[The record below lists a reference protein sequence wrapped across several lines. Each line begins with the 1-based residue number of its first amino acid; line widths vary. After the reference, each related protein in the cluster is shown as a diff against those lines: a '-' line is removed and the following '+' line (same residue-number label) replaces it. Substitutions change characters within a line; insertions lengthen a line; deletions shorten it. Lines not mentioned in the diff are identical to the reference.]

1 MNARATIADL
11 TDDRVIY
18 RDLQPCDPA
27 LPGIATLRTVLGL
40 PANVTPRK
48 RDMAYA
54 HVILA
59 LARAAQAL
67 RNGLPL
73 TTVVVIGDTD
83 NDRLLTVH
91 LQRVGE
97 VAAYGFIGVDRPVA
111 PATLEW
117 VDGVASATR
126 WALAHQWAAELTAQG
141 VDWSRTAVLIDIDKT
156 LLGPRGRS
164 DGAIDDARA
173 EAAVIVATEL
183 LGNRFD
189 RSLFRRNY
197 AELCRREWH
206 PITLD
211 NQDYTVAMTIFATID
226 VFDLPAIEVQ
236 LAAGLTPTLLEL
248 LIAAQQVPAELEALR
263 RQLIERIEAGDPT
276 PFTQFRRVEL
286 VTTAAR
292 MADGRLT
299 LSGELFTLGQQLQ
312 AQGALLLAASDKP
325 AESALPTPEQV
336 AAGLLPLHRTPALL
350 D

>member
-1 MNARATIADL
+1 MSVRATIADL
-11 TDDRVIY
+11 TGDYVIY

-27 LPGIATLRTVLGL
+27 LPGLATLRTVLGL

-48 RDMAYA
+48 REVTYA
-54 HVILA
+54 RVILA

-67 RNGLPL
+67 RNGPPL
-73 TTVVVIGDTD
+73 TTVAVIGDTE

-91 LQRVGE
+91 LQSLGE
-97 VAAYGFIGVDRPVA
+97 ITAYGFIGVDRPVA

-117 VDGVASATR
+117 ADAVATATR
-126 WALAHQWAAELTAQG
+126 WALVQQWAAELAVRGVNWAQ
-141 VDWSRTAVLIDIDKT
+141 TAVLIDIDKT

-173 EAAVIVATEL
+173 EAALMVATEL
-183 LGNRFD
+183 LGDQFD

-206 PITLD
+206 SLTLD
-211 NQDYTVAMTIFATID
+211 NQDYTVALALFATVE

-236 LAAGLTPTLLEL
+236 LAAGLSPTLLEL
-248 LIAAQQVPAELEALR
+248 LIAAQQVPVELQALR
-263 RQLIERIEAGDPT
+263 KQLIERIEAGDPT
-276 PFTQFRRVEL
+276 PFTQFRRAEL

-292 MADGRLT
+292 MADGRLA
-299 LSGELFTLGQQLQ
+299 LSSELFRLGQELQ
-312 AQGALLLAASDKP
+312 ARGALLLAASDKP
-325 AESALPTPEQV
+325 AESALPSPEQA
-336 AAGLLPLHRTPALL
+336 AAGLLPLHRTPAVL

>member
-1 MNARATIADL
+1 MNGRTTIADL
-11 TDDRVIY
+11 TGDYVIY

-27 LPGIATLRTVLGL
+27 LPGLATLRTVLGL

-48 RDMAYA
+48 RDVAYA
-54 HVILA
+54 RVILA

-67 RNGLPL
+67 RNGPPL
-73 TTVVVIGDTD
+73 TTVAVIGDTE

-91 LQRVGE
+91 LQSLGE
-97 VAAYGFIGVDRPVA
+97 ITAYGFIGVDRPVA

-117 VDGVASATR
+117 DDAVATATR
-126 WALAHQWAAELTAQG
+126 WALAQQWASELAARG
-141 VDWSRTAVLIDIDKT
+141 VDWAQTAVLIDIDKT

-173 EAAVIVATEL
+173 EAALMVATEL
-183 LGNRFD
+183 LGDQFD

-206 PITLD
+206 RLTLD
-211 NQDYTVAMTIFATID
+211 NQDYTVALALFATVE

-236 LAAGLTPTLLEL
+236 LAAGLSPTLLEL
-248 LIAAQQVPAELEALR
+248 LIAAQQVPVELQALR
-263 RQLIERIEAGDPT
+263 KQLIERIEAGDPT
-276 PFTQFRRVEL
+276 PFTQFRRAEL

-292 MADGRLT
+292 MADGRLA
-299 LSGELFTLGQQLQ
+299 LSSELFRLGQDLH
-312 AQGALLLAASDKP
+312 ARGALLLAASDKP
-325 AESALPTPEQV
+325 AESALPSPEQA
-336 AAGLLPLHRTPALL
+336 AAGLLPLHRTPAVL

>member
-1 MNARATIADL
+1 MNAWATIADL
-11 TDDRVIY
+11 TADRVIY

-54 HVILA
+54 RVILA
-59 LARAAQAL
+59 LARAAQAM
-67 RNGLPL
+67 RNGPAL
-73 TTVVVIGDTD
+73 TTVVVIGDTE
-83 NDRLLTVH
+83 NDRLLTIH
-91 LQRVGE
+91 LQHLGE
-97 VAAYGFIGVDRPVA
+97 VATYGFIGVDRPVA

-117 VDGVASATR
+117 SDTVATATR
-126 WALAHQWAAELTAQG
+126 WALAQQWAAELTARG
-141 VDWSRTAVLIDIDKT
+141 VNWAQTAVLIDIDKT

-173 EAAVIVATEL
+173 EAAMIVATEL
-183 LGNRFD
+183 LGDRFD

-197 AELCRREWH
+197 TELCRREWH
-206 PITLD
+206 TITLD
-211 NQDYTVAMTIFATID
+211 NQDYTVALALFATIE
-226 VFDLPAIEVQ
+226 VFDLPALEVQ
-236 LAAGLTPTLLEL
+236 LAAGLAPTLLEL
-248 LIAAQQVPAELEALR
+248 LIAAQQVPTELEALR

-276 PFTQFRRVEL
+276 PFTQFRRAEL

-292 MADGRLT
+292 MNDGRLT
-299 LSGELFTLGQQLQ
+299 LSSELFALGRTLQ

-325 AESALPTPEQV
+325 AESALPSPEQA
-336 AAGLLPLHRTPALL
+336 AAGLLPLHRTPARL